1 MTRMAR
7 GHRLGIKFAREWAP
21 ERLLPTARATEA
33 AGFDELWVVEDLAFH
48 GGFTQAA
55 AALAVTEH
63 ITVGLGIAPA
73 VVRNAAYT
81 AMEIA
86 TLARVFPGRF
96 HMGFGHGVEGWI
108 DQVGATPASWMT
120 SLREITTAIKQLLPG
135 GTHSFDGSYVQLRDV
150 VLDHPALVVPPIS
163 LGVRS
168 PKSMALAGEVAD
180 GVIFAE
186 VSGPRYVA
194 RLREQ
199 LGEQSVFT
207 VFIYASENVDELR
220 SILDWRLSLERFK
233 RQTSDYAGD
242 MPADPIGTF
251 AIGGPQDTWREQ
263 AEAWFTAGAD
273 SVVYCPLPG
282 DDVSTIES
290 WS

>member
-1 MTRMAR
+1 MAR
-7 GHRLGIKFAREWAP
+7 GHRYGIKFAREWAP

-48 GGFTQAA
+48 GGFTQSA
-55 AALAVTEH
+55 AALAVTER

-96 HMGFGHGVEGWI
+96 HMGFGHGVDGWI
-108 DQVGATPASWMT
+108 EQVGATPQSWMT
-120 SLREITTAIKQLLPG
+120 SLREVTTAIRQLLPG
-135 GTHSFDGSYVQLRDV
+135 GTHSFDGQYVQLRDV
-150 VLDHPALVVPPIS
+150 VLDHPAHIVPPIS

-194 RLREQ
+194 RHREQ
-199 LGEQSVFT
+199 LGDESIFT
-207 VFIYASENVDELR
+207 VFIYASEDVDQLR
-220 SILDWRLSLERFK
+220 SILDWRLSLERFQ
-233 RQTSDYAGD
+233 RQTSDYAGA

-251 AIGGPQDTWREQ
+251 AIGGPQNTWRDQ
-263 AEAWFTAGAD
+263 AESWFAAGAD
-273 SVVYCPLPG
+273 SVVYCPLPN
-282 DDVSTIES
+282 DDVSAIAS
-290 WS
+290 WT